1 MTRKRDLTQMVDKK
15 LRKLEKP
22 TRNDKLEAIIES
34 VLQAGRLHSC
44 VLADENGLLL
54 TERLHKQADRE
65 CVSAAIGLSAGFSD
79 RMNEYLRIGD
89 VKYNYVITKNTKV
102 WTKVFVLKETNDK
115 LVLFLIKSNNIASN
129 LDKTTLKLLGKKPVN
144 IPVLLESAVALLRV
158 AFLD

>member
-1 MTRKRDLTQMVDKK
+1 MTRKRDLTKMVDKK
-15 LRKLEKP
+15 LKKISKP
-22 TRNDKLEAIIES
+22 TRHDKLEAIIDS
-34 VLQAGRLHSC
+34 VKHAGRLHSC

-102 WTKVFVLKETNDK
+102 WTKVFILKETNDK
-115 LVLFLIKSNNIASN
+115 LVLFLIKSNTIASN
-129 LDKTTLKLLGKKPVN
+129 LDKTTLKLLGKKPIN
-144 IPVLLESAVALLRV
+144 MPELIDSAVALLRV
-158 AFLD
+158 AFKD